1 MPLCSS
7 AISLAPSFSLSRARG
22 ETRRPSLSF
31 SFFSSSWM
39 KNCGHGKTGIPSFR
53 EEGRKTKFYS
63 LSPRQ
68 CLFETDTFRLGR
80 LPTANFV
87 SSLKRERERIES
99 FEQGRLIIK
108 KMFIYIFSSL
118 ILLKE
123 IRIFFENKFFPG
135 KIQET
140 IYIRYIYN
148 LDSGTAFQLTVVGR
162 GITLH
167 GKRKALKAI

>member
-1 MPLCSS
+1 MEKPEFLLFGKKGEKQNST
-7 AISLAPSFSLSRARG
+7 LSRRD
-22 ETRRPSLSF
+22 
-31 SFFSSSWM
+31 
-39 KNCGHGKTGIPSFR
+39 N
-53 EEGRKTKFYS
+53 
-63 LSPRQ
+63 
-68 CLFETDTFRLGR
+68 
-80 LPTANFV
+80 V
-87 SSLKRERERIES
+87 SLKRTPFASDGFLRRILLLVETRERERIES

-135 KIQET
+135 NDLYR
-140 IYIRYIYN
+140 IYIYIYN

>member
-1 MPLCSS
+1 
-7 AISLAPSFSLSRARG
+7 
-22 ETRRPSLSF
+22 
-31 SFFSSSWM
+31 
-39 KNCGHGKTGIPSFR
+39 
-53 EEGRKTKFYS
+53 
-63 LSPRQ
+63 
-68 CLFETDTFRLGR
+68 
-80 LPTANFV
+80 
-87 SSLKRERERIES
+87 
-99 FEQGRLIIK
+99 
-108 KMFIYIFSSL
+108 MFIYIFSSL